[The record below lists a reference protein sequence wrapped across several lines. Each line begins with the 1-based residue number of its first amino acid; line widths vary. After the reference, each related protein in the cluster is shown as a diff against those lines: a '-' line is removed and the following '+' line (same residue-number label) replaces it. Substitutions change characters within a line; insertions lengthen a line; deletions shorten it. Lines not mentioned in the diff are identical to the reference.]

1 MHQCKGRRGIAKS
14 SQSESR
20 KSENK
25 KYAISSLICA
35 LLALILPPIGMFGA
49 GAAVASLL
57 SPTLYFV
64 GLALIPVGMLLGV
77 ASIVLGVLAIKKRNG
92 KKKAIAGIVIGVISL
107 IVGALAGLM
116 AGVIHGEVVEKGHL
130 EYATMIRSA
139 TESPELVQRGKELG
153 LARIDE
159 VPVYRIDQDNLFNLE
174 SRDGGTVTRG
184 CYEGATCEVVGIFI
198 RNGLEGSHLDAI
210 LAHEYLHVVWYLD
223 NLNNDDPLFKDLSRI
238 YNTVPEMQS
247 VSLKNYT
254 EQERTTNEMFAYSC
268 TDASDKHLTKRVL
281 DLCNKYIDRS
291 KIELLY

>member
-1 MHQCKGRRGIAKS
+1 M
-14 SQSESR
+14 
-20 KSENK
+20 
-25 KYAISSLICA
+25 
-35 LLALILPPIGMFGA
+35 
-49 GAAVASLL
+49 
-57 SPTLYFV
+57 LYFV
-64 GLALIPVGMLLGV
+64 SLALIPAGILLGV
-77 ASIVLGVLAIKKRNG
+77 ISIILGIIALKKRSG

-107 IVGALAGLM
+107 AVGAIAGLM
-116 AGVIHGEVVEKGHL
+116 ALVVHEEVIGESHL

-159 VPVYRIDQDNLFNLE
+159 VPIYRIDQDKMFNLE
-174 SRDGGTVTRG
+174 SRDGGTMTRG

-210 LAHEYLHVVWYLD
+210 LAHEYLHVVWHLD

-254 EQERTTNEMFAYSC
+254 EQERTTDEMFAYSC

-281 DLCNKYIDRS
+281 DLCNEYIDRS